1 MSATNQTPNYG
12 LPQYIGTDVPS
23 YLGDFN
29 KAMLDI
35 DTAIKGVDNK
45 ATSAE
50 SSVATANANASEA
63 LEIAGTASTKADTAQ
78 ATATSGQATATQAK
92 NTAETAQST
101 AETAQATATQA
112 KNTATQAQSDVTKA
126 LTDLAKFNLVN
137 SQKISSVTPGSNVE
151 SVPDCNLTL
160 VADSSYKVFKLYGRV
175 SVKAIAKGYC
185 EVSFNSNLRPSKQ
198 VVMQGCGFA
207 YDYDTGGVGSDA
219 QITIATS
226 GKVTIRGNCAKNR
239 YGNGMWLLNMLYFL
253 DTFDQSLVPDQ
264 D

>member
-12 LPQYIGTDVPS
+12 LPQYVGSDVPS

-63 LEIAGTASTKADTAQ
+63 LETAGTASTKADTAQ
-78 ATATSGQATATQAK
+78 ATATQ
-92 NTAETAQST
+92 
-101 AETAQATATQA
+101 AQATATQA
-112 KNTATQAQSDVTKA
+112 QTTATSAQSTADTAKSTANTANSTANTANTNANEA

-137 SQKISSVTPGSNVE
+137 SQKISSVTAGSNVE

-160 VADSSYKVFKLYGRV
+160 MADSTYKVFKLYGRV

-198 VVMQGCGFA
+198 IVMQGCGFA
-207 YDYDTGGVGSDA
+207 FDYDTGGIGSDA
-219 QITIATS
+219 QITIATT
-226 GKVTIRGNCAKNR
+226 GKVTIRGNCSKNT
-239 YGNGMWLLNMLYFL
+239 YGNGIWLLNMLYFL
-253 DTFDQSLVPDQ
+253 ETFDQSIVPDQ